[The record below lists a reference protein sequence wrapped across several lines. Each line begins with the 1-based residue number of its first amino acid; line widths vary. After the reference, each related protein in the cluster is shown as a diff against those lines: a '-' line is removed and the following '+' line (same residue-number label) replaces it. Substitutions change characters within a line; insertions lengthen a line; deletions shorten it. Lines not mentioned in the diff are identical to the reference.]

1 MRRSGFSLIEL
12 LVATALSAMLMA
24 AVLAILAGVSRDRK
38 RLTAAQNLPSPQAMI
53 NRFQWDLTNAQT
65 LSQSP
70 DGHSLELIGHC
81 AIDYKT
87 LAPNG
92 RLVTVD
98 YRLYQDGDTSC
109 LVREQ
114 KYLDDPAAPSPW
126 RELISIGVT
135 NFRVIARSTDELTA
149 NQQEPSTGLI
159 LASDLRPKAPVIHV
173 PERVRLQITMPTGM
187 VDRELWVR

>member
-12 LVATALSAMLMA
+12 LVATALSAVLMT
-24 AVLAILAGVSRDRK
+24 AVLAILTGVSRDRK
-38 RLTAAQNLPSPQAMI
+38 RLIAAQNTPSPQAMI
-53 NRFQWDLTNAQT
+53 DRFQWDLTNAQT

-70 DGHSLELIGHC
+70 DGRSLELIGHGG
-81 AIDYKT
+81 IDYKT

-98 YRLYQDGDTSC
+98 YRVYQDGDVSC

-114 KYLDDPAAPSPW
+114 KYLDDPAAPNPW
-126 RELISIGVT
+126 RELISVGVT
-135 NFRVIARSTDELTA
+135 NFRVIARSTDEFTSD
-149 NQQEPSTGLI
+149 QHEPPTGLI
-159 LASDLRPKAPVIHV
+159 LASDLRPRAPVVHV
-173 PERVRLQITMPTGM
+173 PERVRLQITMPSGI

>member
-1 MRRSGFSLIEL
+1 MRRNAFSLIEL
-12 LVATALSAMLMA
+12 LVATTLSAVLMA

-38 RLTAAQNLPSPQAMI
+38 RLTAAQNLPSPRAMI
-53 NRFQWDLTNAQT
+53 DRFQWDLTNAQT
-65 LSQSP
+65 LSQTA
-70 DGHSLELIGHC
+70 DGRWLELVGHGG
-81 AIDYKT
+81 IDYKT

-114 KYLDDPAAPSPW
+114 KYLDDPAAPNPW
-126 RELISIGVT
+126 RELISIGVSS
-135 NFRVIARSTDELTA
+135 FHVIAQSTDELTSD
-149 NQQEPSTGLI
+149 QQTPRTGLI
-159 LASDLRPKAPVIHV
+159 LASDLRPKAPVVHV
-173 PERVRLQITMPTGM
+173 PESVRLQITMPTGI